1 MRIAASELI
10 GTTAAVAA
18 LGAAWLL
25 RGQRRGEIERLEA
38 QVAALAALEQQ
49 LAAQTD
55 GLSNR
60 EIARQR
66 RLDRLEGER
75 RELERDREAGRYHE
89 AALERELHRLRLQT
103 DLVGQKTSTLEADAA
118 RLKAERDE
126 AVGKADQLAKD
137 NEALHAQLDEAQA
150 KVRDHE
156 AAQLLSAP
164 SSDPPFADLSFLR
177 SGAPDAA
184 PAEAPDGP
192 AAVESFAELVQIAR
206 EHLKH
211 IELPQSAERELDK
224 LDAAEEANFW
234 ADEAWKG
241 LQALNEYARKAAEFK
256 GGFWEWCKHAGAKHQ
271 WPAHADKL
279 AMNESQTVTTSKDL
293 SRAREFDVSTD
304 VRPSGRIKM
313 FPHLKIAAKGGEN
326 IPRIYFHDD
335 AKGKTGKIH
344 IGFIGP
350 HRLVPTKR
358 SS

>member
-1 MRIAASELI
+1 MRATVGEWTGLA
-10 GTTAAVAA
+10 AAVAA

-25 RGQRRGEIERLEA
+25 RSRQRGELERLEA
-38 QVAALAALEQQ
+38 QVAALAAVEQQ

-55 GLSNR
+55 GLSDR

-66 RLDRLEGER
+66 QLDRLEGER
-75 RELERDREAGRYHE
+75 RELQRDREAGRYHE
-89 AALERELHRLRLQT
+89 AALERELRRLRLQT

-126 AVGKADQLAKD
+126 AAGKADQLAKD
-137 NEALHAQLDEAQA
+137 NEALHAQLDEAQT
-150 KVRDHE
+150 KVRNYE
-156 AAQLLSAP
+156 AAQLIGAP
-164 SSDPPFADLSFLR
+164 SSDPPFADLSFMR
-177 SGAPDAA
+177 SGASDAA
-184 PAEAPDGP
+184 PAEASDHPV
-192 AAVESFAELVQIAR
+192 AVESFAELVEIAR
-206 EHLKH
+206 ERLNH
-211 IELPQSAERELDK
+211 IELPESAERELDK

-241 LQALNEYARKAAEFK
+241 LQALNEYAQKAAEFS
-256 GGFWEWCKHAGAKHQ
+256 GGFWEWCKHAGAEHQ

-279 AMNESQTVTTSKDL
+279 AMNESQTVTTSRDL
-293 SRAREFDVSTD
+293 SRAREFAVSTD
-304 VRPSGRIKM
+304 VRSSGRIKM

-335 AKGKTGKIH
+335 AKGKTKKIH